1 VFPELSLAPLL
12 GKGWKPE
19 IPQRF
24 LKKLLEPGIDDLPA
38 ATHREILDLAV
49 LAFQDHRPINPREWD
64 DEWEEFDSHSAAWSC
79 SEQVEGLAIL
89 LAINGDLAR
98 ARDAARLAYL
108 VRDGDA
114 REVEEAEYSEYE
126 YGEYVNKPRAR
137 LLCALRMDDG
147 SLAEQEIE
155 DALRN
160 RPPVANE
167 DAASQRTLE
176 ADENTIPISE
186 EPSELDLEL
195 NNILGM
201 SDAEAVSL
209 ALLELSHK
217 ARASGNLVRAVQV
230 AESIPRAFIRSRC
243 LGWLVEPVWDS
254 GDHKRAQNVALN
266 SLRAA
271 LQDPNDEFQI
281 STAILVA
288 EWSCAEVPDD
298 VLNTVMSLTPSSYYR
313 GKFLDFLARSFERRV
328 FPGSREWLLRAF
340 EAEEEREEH
349 LCLYIGD
356 PPDVV
361 GWFEGGSGCATP
373 SEESVELRIPPE
385 ALIPVAEALAERGD
399 LNKVLL
405 LTDRILQKGAHD
417 KTLRTIA
424 AALGKARFFQPA
436 IEMANR
442 IDDVHWK
449 KDCLKQIMRP
459 IVATGDVD
467 TIRAILPLLSA
478 GVAWKSALR
487 QPLEKILSLSH
498 ADGSSLVAG
507 LLTGTD
513 FEYASGELDSHLF
526 QLGGLASKGD
536 DCAVA
541 MKFIENIVDDEV
553 RLRALRTL
561 EKKIGAAVGGQ
572 AQTNEALEII
582 RAIESFTRDTNPNS
596 ICSGNRART
605 RLAKAQ
611 SEGNAPRKDSWEPL
625 LDAWDYTKWTVDDYS
640 RGLNWGRLL
649 ATYINFVD
657 DWSERE
663 EVFKDAI
670 KTLRVEGLTAMS
682 EELEMAKVRV
692 KYNHLGMRYAE
703 RVRLALSEIRL
714 GNGANFGHE
723 RPRATNFRNA
733 CNKSG
738 DSCKS
743 IEKVRRQLF
752 SVGAVQNAPLLPSGA
767 GVPSSYREASSLVLS
782 FLATQIRFRQDN
794 TVKAIAHACPG
805 LEVEFLEGQI
815 VEMEPQA

>member
-12 GKGWKPE
+12 GKGWKPG

-49 LAFQDHRPINPREWD
+49 LAFEDHRPIGSREWD
-64 DEWEEFDSHSAAWSC
+64 DEWEEFDSNSAAWSC
-79 SEQVEGLAIL
+79 SGQVEELAIL

-98 ARDAARLAYL
+98 ARDAARLANR
-108 VRDGDA
+108 VKDSGA
-114 REVEEAEYSEYE
+114 REVEEAEYSEYGEYGE

-160 RPPVANE
+160 LPPVANQ

-186 EPSELDLEL
+186 EPRELDLEL
-195 NNILGM
+195 NNILRM
-201 SDAEAVSL
+201 SDEKAVIL

-243 LGWLVEPVWDS
+243 LGRLVEPVWDS

-271 LQDPNDEFQI
+271 LQDPNDADI
-281 STAILVA
+281 ITAIRVA

-298 VLNTVMSLTPSSYYR
+298 VLNTVMSLTPSSYER
-313 GKFLDFLARSFERRV
+313 GELLGFVARSFERRV

-340 EAEEEREEH
+340 ETEEEQEEH
-349 LCLYIGD
+349 FCLYIGD

-373 SEESVELRIPPE
+373 SKKSVELRIPPE

-405 LTDRILQKGAHD
+405 LTDRILDRIECGVAYD

-442 IDDVHWK
+442 IDDVDWK
-449 KDCLKQIMRP
+449 EDCLKQIMRP

-513 FEYASGELDSHLF
+513 SEYAVGALDSRLF
-526 QLGGLASKGD
+526 QLAGLASKGD

-561 EKKIGAAVGGQ
+561 EKKIGAAVEGQ

-582 RAIESFTRDTNPNS
+582 RAIESFTRDTNPDS

-605 RLAKAQ
+605 RLAKVQ
-611 SEGNAPRKDSWEPL
+611 SEGNALLKDSLEPL
-625 LDAWDYTKWTVDDYS
+625 WYAWGDTEETVNDYS
-640 RGLNWGRLL
+640 QGLNWGRLL

-657 DWSERE
+657 DWSERN

-670 KTLRVEGLTAMS
+670 ETLGVEGLTAMS

-692 KYNHLGMRYAE
+692 EYDYLPMKYAE
-703 RVRLALSEIRL
+703 RARLALSGIRL
-714 GNGANFGHE
+714 

-733 CNKSG
+733 CNESG
-738 DSCKS
+738 DSCES

-782 FLATQIRFRQDN
+782 FLATQIRFRQDY